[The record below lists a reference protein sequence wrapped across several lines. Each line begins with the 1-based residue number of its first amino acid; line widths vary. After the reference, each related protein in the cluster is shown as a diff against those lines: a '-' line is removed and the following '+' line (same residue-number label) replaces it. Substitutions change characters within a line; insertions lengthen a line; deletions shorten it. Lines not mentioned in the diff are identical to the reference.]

1 MQAQPDLQ
9 RDRAGPLTTR
19 YLRELVRIGAWRL
32 VVLHYVAIA
41 ALGGAF
47 WSVTA
52 GNIPGHP
59 EILVKLLG
67 VYCFL
72 IGTIA
77 LPLVASELFP
87 SPGDTDPGFDASP
100 VTPVQI
106 LDARLFATGIVSL
119 AALLPVIPI
128 FLLFDPLQHQPLDLL
143 DTAPFFQAV
152 ITSLWV
158 NLVMQIAT
166 PTGDRTG
173 GFPRRL
179 AVVGA
184 FILMHICLVGLI
196 AQLSPATLQYAS
208 PLKMLIDINPFSQ
221 IYILMEGPDQLSL
234 LFNAQSQEH
243 FDYRLHLLLMQTL
256 FLLPTLAIYRAIL
269 QSRHAGR

>member
-19 YLRELVRIGAWRL
+19 YLRELARIGAWRL
-32 VVLHYVAIA
+32 VVLHYVAVA

-52 GNIPGHP
+52 GNTPGHP

-72 IGTIA
+72 IGTVV
-77 LPLVASELFP
+77 LPLVAAHLFP
-87 SPGDTDPGFDASP
+87 SPGDTDPGFDSSP

-106 LDARLFATGIVSL
+106 LDARLFATGIVS
-119 AALLPVIPI
+119 AVALVPVLPI
-128 FLLFDPLQHQPLDLL
+128 FLLFDPLQGRPLDLL
-143 DTAPFFQAV
+143 DTVPFFQAV
-152 ITSLWV
+152 VTSVWV

-166 PTGDRTG
+166 PAGDRTG

-184 FILMHICLVGLI
+184 FILLHVCLVGLI

-221 IYILMEGPDQLSL
+221 IYILMEGPDQLRL

-256 FLLPTLAIYRAIL
+256 VLILALAVHRITL
-269 QSRHAGR
+269 QSRYPGR